1 MYVYSYRWE
10 GHFREHF
17 IGRPLSITQR
27 GMYLSFA
34 LQYITLLTHGFLP
47 LYRYH
52 FSVLRLTC
60 NVARVDLWRM
70 GQNMIYKPLLDKIK
84 RGASEPDE

>member
-34 LQYITLLTHGFLP
+34 LQYITLLILDFL
-47 LYRYH
+47 LLDRNH
-52 FSVLRLTC
+52 FSVLHLTC
-60 NVARVDLWRM
+60 NVVTVDL
-70 GQNMIYKPLLDKIK
+70 
-84 RGASEPDE
+84 